1 MFPSELSLSLF
12 FKLFSLFLSLS
23 GLLISSHRGTFLCNW
38 AKVGRVIDIDRA
50 SLTHKANLPMAITE
64 ALESLDFSGS
74 AYKIPGRGSDW
85 SRLDH
90 VHMPKPIRM
99 TREMVH
105 CDWPGLDYC
114 FSLGEW

>member
-1 MFPSELSLSLF
+1 
-12 FKLFSLFLSLS
+12 
-23 GLLISSHRGTFLCNW
+23 
-38 AKVGRVIDIDRA
+38 
-50 SLTHKANLPMAITE
+50 MAITE

-74 AYKIPGRGSDW
+74 AYKIPGQVSDW
-85 SRLDH
+85 SSLDR

-114 FSLGEW
+114 FSLRGVVGEYIMDSPTRTTWREGQTPQR